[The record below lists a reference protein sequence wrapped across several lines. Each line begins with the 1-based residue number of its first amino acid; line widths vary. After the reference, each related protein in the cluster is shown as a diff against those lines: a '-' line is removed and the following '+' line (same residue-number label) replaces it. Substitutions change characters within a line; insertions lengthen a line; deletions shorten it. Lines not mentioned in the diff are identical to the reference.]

1 MNNDFR
7 SRVLMP
13 ILLPLAVLVSMAAFV
28 GVIALLLLY
37 NTKGGALMLAA
48 VAAGGILFTV
58 SLATSQD
65 KLDAPRRGVVAFA
78 AALPL
83 LVGAA
88 LATGL
93 IGGIADE
100 DRMINVQPL
109 ITIPEDAP
117 VIAAQDS
124 LDFCLL
130 DEAGACETTQTW
142 EVVPSEEVDT
152 IAFVFVNLEAGVPHN
167 VAITELEGT
176 VDDPQRGETI
186 LASAIVN
193 GVVEDYYVDDT
204 LTWDDLPENWYFLC
218 DVHPNMNG
226 VGTVV
231 EG

>member
-13 ILLPLAVLVSMAAFV
+13 IILPIVVLLAMASFV
-28 GVIALLLLY
+28 GAIALLLLY

-48 VAAGGILFTV
+48 VAAAGILFTV

-65 KLDAPRRGVVAFA
+65 KLDAPRRGAVGFA

-83 LVGAA
+83 LVGAG

-109 ITIPEDAP
+109 ITIPDDVP
-117 VIAAQDS
+117 VMAAQDS
-124 LDFCLL
+124 LDFCLI
-130 DEAGACETTQTW
+130 DEAGVCETTQTW
-142 EVVPSEEVDT
+142 EVVPSAEVDT
-152 IAFVFVNLEAGVPHN
+152 IAFLFVNLEAGVPHN

-176 VDDPQRGETI
+176 VDDPQRGEPI

-231 EG
+231 QG